1 MNHSTLTDTLS
12 ARWSAVKTAQTRIVI
27 GVSSDNIT
35 AIDKL
40 VLRINTGS
48 KQRAYLWRNQN
59 NRNKALALFVFQ
71 TKNYRLEAF

>member
-1 MNHSTLTDTLS
+1 MNHSTLTDAICTR
-12 ARWSAVKTAQTRIVI
+12 ASAVKKAQTRTVI
-27 GVSSDNIT
+27 GVAPDNMT

-48 KQRAYLWRNQN
+48 KQSAYLWVSQN

-71 TKNYRLEAF
+71 AKNYRLEAF